1 MNSRRELIFGA
12 LGLGILS
19 LVVFQLVQEATREPE
34 INTELTVTPTVTV
47 TATADPVTPPS
58 PSVPPEP
65 TPNPQTYTVQPG
77 DTLNG
82 IAVRFKI
89 SMADLQAKNSIN
101 DPNNIYAGQILLLP
115 EPGERIQAPTAQSGE
130 SDETIYVVK
139 SGDTLFAIAQQF
151 GVTSGDIV
159 ELNGDIDP
167 QKLFVGKILR
177 IPSRSRTPP
186 PPRNTA
192 TAAIGVSSPR

>member
-1 MNSRRELIFGA
+1 MA
-12 LGLGILS
+12 
-19 LVVFQLVQEATREPE
+19 
-34 INTELTVTPTVTV
+34 
-47 TATADPVTPPS
+47 
-58 PSVPPEP
+58 
-65 TPNPQTYTVQPG
+65 G

-89 SMADLQAKNSIN
+89 SMGDLQAKNSIT
-101 DPNNIYAGQILLLP
+101 DPNNIFAGQKLVLP

-139 SGDTLFAIAQQF
+139 TGDTLFAIAQEF
-151 GVTSGDIV
+151 GVTSSDIV

-167 QKLFVGKILR
+167 QKLFVGKNLR